1 MQTYTEYGMSIH
13 MAGKQISVFEVAILE
28 VVSPP
33 VAFKSNNLK
42 STPSVSFLS
51 FQVNSAWNDRTIFL
65 EKKGALGSYTIIYV
79 HQIKCVPFKKSTEA
93 TEPSIE

>member
-1 MQTYTEYGMSIH
+1 MQTYTEYG

-79 HQIKCVPFKKSTEA
+79 HQIKCFPFKK
-93 TEPSIE
+93 IL